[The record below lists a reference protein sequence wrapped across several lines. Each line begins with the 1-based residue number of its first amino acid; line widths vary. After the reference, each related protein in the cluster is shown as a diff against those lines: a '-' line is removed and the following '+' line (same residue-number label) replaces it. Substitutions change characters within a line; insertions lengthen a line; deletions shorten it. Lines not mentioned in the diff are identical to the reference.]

1 MSSSIRQNGTENHLV
16 PRKRT
21 KVFNNKPHSS
31 SSVSSSDE
39 DVVLSNQRGFTR
51 PGITQGRSFPVHG
64 RSKTSVWWLPWKD
77 DSKSKIVCSRWWSQI
92 SIALNPF
99 LHLKMLQVRLPDGAR
114 LRSVLRSRT
123 GTAQSPVQMADKWTM
138 YRIVLKTSTK
148 QSRSQMV
155 RLPFLTFDMVRT
167 FHIN

>member
-1 MSSSIRQNGTENHLV
+1 MWWCEFIDWFNFETHPSSLLNFGRLV
-16 PRKRT
+16 PY
-21 KVFNNKPHSS
+21 NNCLTLIQFLSETSQTVKPKIPH
-31 SSVSSSDE
+31 
-39 DVVLSNQRGFTR
+39 
-51 PGITQGRSFPVHG
+51 GRSFPVHG
-64 RSKTSVWWLPWKD
+64 SSKTSVWWLPWKD

-99 LHLKMLQVRLPDGAR
+99 LHLKMLQVRLPACAR

-123 GTAQSPVQMADKWTM
+123 GTAQSPVQMADKWTT